1 LGVKKLL
8 RVFWDNWQDD
18 VFLRRLHGLE
28 NIVSKL
34 LAIGVLFVIVSAVAE
49 LAVYMVNYLRIPPLT
64 GDGSESATQFTRT
77 LFTVFGLFLNVL
89 IAFEIMENVTAYL
102 KRHVIQVELVIAT
115 SLIAVARKII
125 ILDLEKTQ
133 GLDLLALAGTILA
146 LSAAY
151 WVVHTCSPKQSDD
164 PH

>member
-1 LGVKKLL
+1 MRKVWRWLL
-8 RVFWDNWQDD
+8 SNWKDD
-18 VFLRRLHGLE
+18 VFLHRLHQLE

-49 LAVYMVNYLRIPPLT
+49 LAVYMFSYLRIPPLS
-64 GDGSESATQFTRT
+64 GDGSASAVAFTKT

-102 KRHVIQVELVIAT
+102 KRNVIQVELVIAT

-133 GLDLLALAGTILA
+133 GLDLLALAGTIVA

-151 WVVHTCSPKQSDD
+151 CVVHLCTPRE
-164 PH
+164 P